1 MSENDSNSLM
11 RKTKQELVNIIL
23 RKDDVENTLNI
34 KLNDAETKNKLL
46 NNANEDLTATVSL
59 LNNKIEAKDKALA
72 KMDVTLT
79 ALKEKNA
86 EIEAKCHDVEDAL
99 NISVDKRNNAEN
111 KYNALK
117 ADYEQFCDEH
127 VSVLAS
133 MNDKVTRY
141 KTYTIITFVVLVSVC
156 LFAFCK

>member
-1 MSENDSNSLM
+1 MSENNSNSLM

-23 RKDDVENTLNI
+23 RKDDVEKNLNT

-46 NNANEDLTATVSL
+46 SNANEDLTTTVSL

-72 KMDVTLT
+72 EMDVTLT

-86 EIEAKCHDVEDAL
+86 EIEAKRYDVEAAL
-99 NISVDKRNNAEN
+99 NISVDRRNHVEN
-111 KYNALK
+111 KYDTLK

-141 KTYTIITFVVLVSVC
+141 KTYTIIAFVVLISVC